1 MRSCRKWCTFPN
13 KRRLIWV
20 MVFVGVVVAIVAVG
34 LSTLM
39 QSSEPAIETT
49 VPQTV
54 SSLRCFDRVKLEPC
68 VLCRGASEKRSPP
81 CP

>member
-1 MRSCRKWCTFPN
+1 MSATPEPGETTAPTVQDVVNEIVQEVVHVPN

-20 MVFVGVVVAIVAVG
+20 MAFVGIVVAGAAVG

-39 QSSEPAIETT
+39 QSSEPPIETT

-54 SSLRCFDRVKLEPC
+54 SSLE
-68 VLCRGASEKRSPP
+68 VLWIA
-81 CP
+81 